1 MARWGKGRFL
11 KWKQEALAICYENP
25 EGIEME
31 SVLAN
36 TKLSQRDVPQS
47 VRHGTELLKRDS
59 RFSSFYPMV
68 GRYSII
74 GRSHRKV
81 LRWTVSDDEE

>member
-1 MARWGKGRFL
+1 MARWGKGRFM
-11 KWKQEALAICYENP
+11 KWKEEAFAICYQNSG
-25 EGIEME
+25 GIEME
-31 SVLAN
+31 SILAN
-36 TKLSQRDVPQS
+36 TELDYQNVPQS

-59 RFSSFYPMV
+59 RFTSFYPPK

-81 LRWTVSDDEE
+81 LQWTVEDDEE